1 MKRKRVVVLGATG
14 SIGESALKVAHDIPE
29 RMEVVGLAANQ
40 NTRKLAEQANRVRPA
55 AVCLVDESKLKQLRD
70 ALEYEPRIFSGAQ
83 GLVEIACLAEAEMV
97 LVAVV
102 GTGGLQPALAAIE
115 AGKDLA
121 VASKEILVMAGEIV
135 MREAKE
141 KGVEVLPVDSE
152 HNAIFQCLD
161 GQGKRRTPNPVNKT
175 GQAAENSIS
184 NREGDVRRLILTAS
198 GGPFRQTP
206 AEQFETITVEQ
217 ALKHPTW
224 NMGPKITIDSAT
236 LFNKGLEMIEAHWL
250 FGVEMKRVEVVIH
263 PQSIVHSMVEFS
275 DGSFL
280 AQLSHSDMCFPIQYA
295 VTWPERVPNSL
306 PPLDFGKLR
315 QLEFA
320 TPRYEDFP
328 ALSLARRAGDE
339 GGTLP
344 AVLNAANEV
353 AVSAFLE
360 RKITFPRIWHV
371 VGCVMDRHT
380 NVAHP
385 DLDAILRA
393 DQWAREEAAKLAR
406 PLRRP
411 ALEGP
416 EPDVLPDV
424 LPDRRGSRSSSEGPT
439 GISHSLSAWPWHSK
453 NPCALRLDSGLERF
467 QRMCSRPARARGNT
481 PFACR

>member
-29 RMEVVGLAANQ
+29 RMEIVGLAANR
-40 NTRKLAEQANRVRPA
+40 NARKLAEQANKVRPQA
-55 AVCLVDESKLKQLRD
+55 ICLVDESKLEELRA
-70 ALEYEPRIFSGAQ
+70 ALKYEPEIFSGEA
-83 GLVEIACLAEAEMV
+83 GLVKIACLADADMV

-135 MREAKE
+135 MREAGQ
-141 KGVEVLPVDSE
+141 KGVQILPVDSE

-161 GQGKRRTPNPVNKT
+161 SQRKRPTPNVQRP
-175 GQAAENSIS
+175 IS
-184 NREGDVRRLILTAS
+184 NEENDVRRLILTAS

-206 AEQFETITVEQ
+206 NEDFETITVEQ
-217 ALKHPTW
+217 ALRHPTW

-250 FGVEMKRVEVVIH
+250 FGVEMKRVEVVVH

-275 DGSFL
+275 DGSVL

-320 TPRYEDFP
+320 TPRYDDFP
-328 ALSLARRAGDE
+328 ALNLARRAGEE

-353 AVSAFLE
+353 AVSAFLD
-360 RKITFPRIWHV
+360 RKTSFPHIWKTV
-371 VGCVMDRHT
+371 ASVMDRHT

-393 DQWAREEAAKLAR
+393 DQWARGEAAKLAT
-406 PLRRP
+406 
-411 ALEGP
+411 
-416 EPDVLPDV
+416 D
-424 LPDRRGSRSSSEGPT
+424 
-439 GISHSLSAWPWHSK
+439 
-453 NPCALRLDSGLERF
+453 
-467 QRMCSRPARARGNT
+467 
-481 PFACR
+481 